1 MIASRPPRAAG
12 VALALAL
19 LAVAAGIFALGSS
32 TSTSRAQTPE
42 PGPEIRH
49 LMEGHSECSRCHGAE
64 GVRPTPASHAEFT
77 DERCRSCHAPGPP
90 PQLPEEEPPV
100 GDSYCLNCHS
110 NPNIAV
116 RLEDGNLLSLYVAG
130 SVYATEIRQSIHGD
144 ISCAT
149 CHPDKGA
156 YPHAGID
163 MSSRMAYRARA
174 VEECSRCHATVWEN
188 YSQSAHGQALLTGK
202 SESAACYDC
211 HSESSSGH
219 AIRPVTGPEAV
230 VAPSAIFRQC
240 GRCHS
245 HELDTYLETSHAKVV
260 RFGDPQGAA
269 TCVTCHGAHDQKR
282 VDDPQ
287 ANLTKSALLVAVCR
301 NCHGGATENFAA
313 AWMGHRGASA
323 TRFPIVYFTERFFVF
338 LTALMVGIGII
349 HVELDFFRWMANRLR
364 RKRGQG

>member
-1 MIASRPPRAAG
+1 MLASWPPKAAG
-12 VALALAL
+12 LALALAL
-19 LAVAAGIFALGSS
+19 TAAAAGVFALGIS
-32 TSTSRAQTPE
+32 TTTSIAQEPE
-42 PGPEIRH
+42 RGPEIPH
-49 LMEGHSECSRCHGAE
+49 LTEGHSECSRCHGAE
-64 GVRPTPASHAEFT
+64 GVRPTLPSHADFT
-77 DERCRSCHAPGPP
+77 DVRCRSCHAAGPP

-100 GDSYCLNCHS
+100 GDSYCLNCHN

-130 SVYATEIRQSIHGD
+130 SVYATELRQSVHGD
-144 ISCAT
+144 ISCST

-163 MSSRMAYRARA
+163 MASLSAYRARA
-174 VEECSRCHATVWEN
+174 VKECSRCHATVWED

-202 SESAACYDC
+202 SESSACFDC
-211 HSESSSGH
+211 HSEESSGH
-219 AIRPVTGPEAV
+219 TIRPVTGPQAL

-245 HELDTYLETSHAKVV
+245 RELDTYLETSHAKVV

-269 TCVTCHGAHDQKR
+269 TCVTCHGAHDQKP

-287 ANLTKSALLVAVCR
+287 ANLTKSALLVTVCQK
-301 NCHGGATENFAA
+301 CHEGATKNFAA

-323 TRFPIVYFTERFFVF
+323 TRFPVVYFTERFFVF

-349 HVELDFFRWMANRLR
+349 HVELDFFRWLAKRLK
-364 RKRGQG
+364 RKRGQD

>member
-1 MIASRPPRAAG
+1 MAALRSSKVAG
-12 VALALAL
+12 LALALAL
-19 LAVAAGIFALGSS
+19 LAMAVALFALGKS
-32 TSTSRAQTPE
+32 TTRASAQALKQ
-42 PGPEIRH
+42 GPEILH
-49 LMEGHSECSRCHGAE
+49 LMEGHSECSRCHGAD
-64 GVRPTPASHAEFT
+64 GVRPTPLSHAGFT
-77 DERCRSCHAPGPP
+77 DERCRDCHAPGPQ
-90 PQLPEEEPPV
+90 PQLPKENPPV
-100 GDSYCLNCHS
+100 GDSYCLNCHN

-116 RLEDGNLLSLYVAG
+116 RLGDGNLLSLYVAG
-130 SVYATEIRQSIHGD
+130 SVYATELRQSVHGD
-144 ISCAT
+144 ISCST

-163 MSSRMAYRARA
+163 MSSRAAYRARA
-174 VEECSRCHATVWEN
+174 VKECARCHATVWED

-202 SESAACYDC
+202 SESSACYDC
-211 HSESSSGH
+211 HSDNSSGH
-219 AIRPVTGPEAV
+219 AIRPVTGPQAL

-260 RFGDPQGAA
+260 RFGDPLDAA

-282 VDDPQ
+282 VDDPL
-287 ANLTKSALLVAVCR
+287 ANLTKPALLVTVCQK
-301 NCHGGATENFAA
+301 CHEGATDNFAA

-338 LTALMVGIGII
+338 LTAVMVGIGII
-349 HVELDFFRWMANRLR
+349 HVELDSFRWLANRLR